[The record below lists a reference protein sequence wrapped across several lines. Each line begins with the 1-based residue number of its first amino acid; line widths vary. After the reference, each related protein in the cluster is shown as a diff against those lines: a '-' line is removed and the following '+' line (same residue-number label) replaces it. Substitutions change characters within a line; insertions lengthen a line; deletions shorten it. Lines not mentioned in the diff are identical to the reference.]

1 MRMYKERMEAVAVHR
16 WRMLVV
22 YVMRINRFH
31 IYPSRIDRITY
42 DRGEYGGCDAG
53 RFVPVGGP

>member
-1 MRMYKERMEAVAVHR
+1 MEAVAVYR